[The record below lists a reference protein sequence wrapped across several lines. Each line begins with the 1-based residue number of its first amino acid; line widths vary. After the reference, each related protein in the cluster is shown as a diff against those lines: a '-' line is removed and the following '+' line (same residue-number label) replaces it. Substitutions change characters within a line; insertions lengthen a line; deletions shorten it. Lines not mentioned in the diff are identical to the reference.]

1 METPT
6 ELTASA
12 DPASRRPLA
21 VTVKVNN
28 QPVVLP
34 DREVTGLEVKQAAI
48 AQGLPI
54 DLGFQLSIK
63 HGHGRYEI
71 VADDEP
77 IRVHPNEDF
86 LAVPPDDNS

>member
-1 METPT
+1 MGTPT
-6 ELTASA
+6 ELTTSA
-12 DPASRRPLA
+12 APASRPPHT
-21 VTVKVNN
+21 VTVRVNN

-48 AQGLPI
+48 TQGLPI
-54 DLGFQLSIK
+54 DLGFQLSVR
-63 HGHGRYEI
+63 HGHRYEI
-71 VADDEP
+71 VADNEP